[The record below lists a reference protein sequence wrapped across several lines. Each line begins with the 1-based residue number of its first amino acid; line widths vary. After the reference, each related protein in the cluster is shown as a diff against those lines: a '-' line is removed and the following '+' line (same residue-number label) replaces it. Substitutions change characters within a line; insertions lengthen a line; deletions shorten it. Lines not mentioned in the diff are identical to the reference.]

1 MYFDVAGKIK
11 IALHAA
17 VLNENQIFIKNIK
30 DVIQDIKIKIIFMQ
44 TQSMFKAN

>member
-11 IALHAA
+11 IALYAA